1 MALLYIIPFKIDPG
15 AVYSDG
21 SAITAHDADQKR
33 FLRQTMW
40 VDLALVFGVLA
51 LIQWPGFARLI
62 RGQILSIR
70 GRNYVLAAR
79 ALGMPTNRIL
89 TRNVIPNA
97 MICS

>member
-1 MALLYIIPFKIDPG
+1 MQTKNSF
-15 AVYSDG
+15 
-21 SAITAHDADQKR
+21 
-33 FLRQTMW
+33 FRQTMW

>member
-1 MALLYIIPFKIDPG
+1 MQTKNSF
-15 AVYSDG
+15 S
-21 SAITAHDADQKR
+21 
-33 FLRQTMW
+33 RQTMW
-40 VDLALVFGVLA
+40 VDLALVFGGLA

-70 GRNYVLAAR
+70 SRNYVLAAR

-89 TRNVIPNA
+89 TRYVIPNA